1 MGKIS
6 QALRKIQEEKEKESK
21 IQKTVKDS
29 KFVKD
34 NFVEGKEEKKE
45 EISFLR
51 WKEYFFQNKIF
62 LVSKKD
68 TSGIDLRI
76 ITYYDPSSPLSE
88 QYRILRTNLKSIL
101 RKIKATHKNI
111 RSSNFA
117 SIFTISSSLRNEG
130 KTITAVNLAMSLASE
145 TETKVLLIDGDLRNG
160 LIHKLLNIEAEPGLS
175 TILTNDYEWSVGLH
189 PTKKKNLFVIP
200 RGKVSSISSELLSS
214 RKMHIILEKLRE
226 EGFNYIIIDTPP
238 LLSFADAQLVTQ
250 FTDGIIVVVEAN
262 YTKAEVVK
270 KAKELCEQANNKIL
284 GFVLTK
290 VDYYTPDFYY
300 YYYNY
305 KNYKKDV

>member
-1 MGKIS
+1 MGKIT
-6 QALRKIQEEKEKESK
+6 QALRKIQEEKEKKSK
-21 IQKTVKDS
+21 IQKTIEDS
-29 KFVKD
+29 NVVKD
-34 NFVEGKEEKKE
+34 NFVKKEKEEEDFPFSRGKEYSLK
-45 EISFLR
+45 
-51 WKEYFFQNKIF
+51 NKAF

-68 TSGIDLRI
+68 ISGIDSRI

-101 RKIKATHKNI
+101 RKIKATRRNI
-111 RSSNFA
+111 KSSNFA
-117 SIFTISSSLRNEG
+117 SVFTISSSLHNEG

-145 TETKVLLIDGDLRNG
+145 TETRVLLIDGDLRNG

-175 TILTNDYEWSVGLH
+175 TILINDYEWTVGLH
-189 PTKKKNLFVIP
+189 PTRKENLFVIP
-200 RGKVSSISSELLSS
+200 RGKISPISSELLSS

-226 EGFNYIIIDTPP
+226 ENFNYIIIDTPP

-250 FTDGIIVVVEAN
+250 FTDGIIIVVEAN
-262 YTKAEVVK
+262 HTKAEVVK

-284 GFVLTK
+284 GFILTK
-290 VDYYTPDFYY
+290 VDYYAPDFYY